1 MQVLNNFTFK
11 LVQKVPY
18 SDEAI
23 SRIIDK
29 DNRKARMQHSE
40 TSDTENLHKLVIS
53 IYVPSQYFSGGVSC
67 DFKYKYLNR
76 IPCNLMITSRH

>member
-1 MQVLNNFTFK
+1 MQILNNFTFK

-23 SRIIDK
+23 SRIID
-29 DNRKARMQHSE
+29 NRKTRMQHPE
-40 TSDTENLHKLVIS
+40 KSDTESLHKLVIS

-67 DFKYKYLNR
+67 DFSN
-76 IPCNLMITSRH
+76 INI